1 MKILSGNCS
10 VPEDDFEFSN
20 RVFILFD
27 RFDYDQRRRAFKV
40 RPQYSHYSE
49 DLSDSPHLILIPEK
63 MMMTIMIMTTMTN
76 DNDDHL
82 VLIMVM
88 TIPRMKMTNEKHDHM
103 IMLIIIIMN
112 NNDLCDPLGLS

>member
-1 MKILSGNCS
+1 
-10 VPEDDFEFSN
+10 
-20 RVFILFD
+20 
-27 RFDYDQRRRAFKV
+27 
-40 RPQYSHYSE
+40 
-49 DLSDSPHLILIPEK
+49 
-63 MMMTIMIMTTMTN
+63 MTN

-103 IMLIIIIMN
+103 IIIMIIIIMN